1 MKSMNKG
8 LLIMSIFLNIA
19 AALGI
24 SGCTPDTPS
33 DNPVCGGTTVKTDE
47 NAPKE
52 IVSKDITGMD
62 VGIRVITRW
71 TNDRDG
77 EEEYHFV
84 VENDENGVLTVN
96 ETEHGLSHAADE
108 EILKDIQGIID
119 KNKLALDNGVYE
131 VTAGLPPEFQPR
143 TFEVNYAS
151 GEKLSFT
158 VNNDPE
164 ALWAEEMFDAFAAW
178 FEKNGDDSLYPPK
191 EESMVNHLLFWYT
204 EDNVFKDFNAVTVQE
219 DEAIDGERNLLE
231 YRLSDSNG
239 KLLEEKFVKYPIDY
253 YEKVT
258 EILSKYDPVTKYDFS
273 IYDRKNHNFG
283 NHSKGYFG
291 WGDKTTSD
299 EEADSENDKVELSIE
314 YESEKTL
321 NIKTAKPSEIEG
333 MKPLINELLEYH
345 ESLFD

>member
-24 SGCTPDTPS
+24 SGCTPDNPS

-52 IVSKDITGMD
+52 IVSKEITGMD

-77 EEEYHFV
+77 GEEYHFV
-84 VENDENGVLTVN
+84 VENDENGVLTVY
-96 ETEHGLSHAADE
+96 EREHGLSLPADD
-108 EILKDIQGIID
+108 EILKEIQDIID
-119 KNKLALDNGVYE
+119 KNKLSRDNGLYE
-131 VTAGLPPEFQPR
+131 VTAGLAPDYHPR
-143 TFEVNYAS
+143 AFEVNYAS
-151 GEKLSFT
+151 GEKLTFT
-158 VNNDPE
+158 VNNNPE
-164 ALWAEEMFDAFAAW
+164 VLWEEEMFDAFAAW
-178 FEKNGDDSLYPPK
+178 FAKNGDDSLYPPK
-191 EESMVNHLLFWYT
+191 EESMVNHFLLWYT
-204 EDNVFKDFNAVTVQE
+204 EDKVFKDFNAITVKE
-219 DEAIDGERNLLE
+219 DEAIDGERNLLQ

-239 KLLEEKFVKYPIDY
+239 KVIEEKFVLFPEDY

-258 EILSKYDPVTKYDFS
+258 QILFKYDPVTKYDFS

-291 WGDKTTSD
+291 WGDKNTLD
-299 EEADSENDKVELSIE
+299 EEADSDDDKVELSIE

-333 MKPLINELLEYH
+333 MKPLIYELLEYH